1 MKIANVLVL
10 LLVTAACSKHTPIEG
25 TWELVSGTT
34 IEKNDTVVTFYGKSQ
49 RFIKIINATHFSFLQ
64 HDLNKG
70 KDSAA
75 IFVAG
80 GGSYTLEGN
89 RYREK
94 LEFCSFREWEGIHP
108 EFTVKISGDTLI
120 QQGREK
126 VEHLNVDRIIIERY
140 IRVK

>member
-34 IEKNDTVVTFYGKSQ
+34 IEKNDTTVTFYGKSQ